1 MALEL
6 KTKVNLAISIALT
19 ALAVMGWLSLRESQN
34 LTEADRWVSHTRD
47 VLETSE
53 SFRSHLSEAGMA
65 RRIFLQ
71 GDRKQIDVFRAAANA
86 SLGRLQCLAADDY
99 GQPRTAEA

>member
-1 MALEL
+1 MPMDL
-6 KTKVNLAISIALT
+6 KTKVNFAISLALV
-19 ALAVMGWLSLRESQN
+19 ALAGMGWLSLKESQN
-34 LTEADRWVSHTRD
+34 LTEAARWVSHSRD

-53 SFRSHLSEAGMA
+53 SFRSHLSEAGIA

-86 SLGRLQCLAADDY
+86 SLADFNALRQMTTDNHE
-99 GQPRTAEA
+99 Q

>member
-1 MALEL
+1 MPVEL
-6 KTKVNLAISIALT
+6 KTKVNFALFL
-19 ALAVMGWLSLRESQN
+19 ALAALASMGWLSLRESQN

-65 RRIFLQ
+65 RRVFLQ
-71 GDRKQIDVFRAAANA
+71 GDSEQIDVFKAAAKA
-86 SLGRLQCLAADDY
+86 SLADFNAL
-99 GQPRTAEA
+99 RALTADNPEQQ